1 MLSKRAVLTHKQGK
15 SKCQVGN
22 DSLPIHRCKIRLIF
36 RPRQEAQLREVLSSG
51 LCLAPDPTESP
62 RNLD

>member
-15 SKCQVGN
+15 SKCQDGN

-36 RPRQEAQLREVLSSG
+36 RPRQEAPLREPPSTG
-51 LCLAPDPTESP
+51 IYLAPDPTESP